1 MTICGSNASKVSV
14 PAEPIGPKRFRL
26 SGLLRGCR
34 GTEWTMNSHAS
45 GEDFVLIVPGT
56 LQEIALPPLAI
67 GTSISIR
74 ARGLA
79 DGEATPIQR
88 IVTGEAM
95 RPPSPVD
102 LFVQVMPDGD
112 LQAVWTRRSRL
123 GWLWPDDADVPL
135 GESSE
140 RYRVTVI
147 GSAGTLTFDAFEPQI
162 VIPAQA
168 LTGMTGMV
176 TMTVVQIGDFAQSRP
191 ATATLMI

>member
-1 MTICGSNASKVSV
+1 
-14 PAEPIGPKRFRL
+14 
-26 SGLLRGCR
+26 
-34 GTEWTMNSHAS
+34 
-45 GEDFVLIVPGT
+45 
-56 LQEIALPPLAI
+56 
-67 GTSISIR
+67 
-74 ARGLA
+74 
-79 DGEATPIQR
+79 
-88 IVTGEAM
+88 M